1 MRSPIVFPH
10 TLGPRAYRAIH
21 RDVGAGARFRR
32 FVTSDDAESITITIL
47 AASCARLRSTFGEFD
62 MVQFSDCCDAARV
75 AVTTISAG
83 LALVVWM
90 AFIHL

>member
-47 AASCARLRSTFGEFD
+47 EYMQCGPAAQQWVSRSRLGGARPDERDRYESNDSTRRGR
-62 MVQFSDCCDAARV
+62 VSDSK
-75 AVTTISAG
+75 TTE
-83 LALVVWM
+83 
-90 AFIHL
+90 